1 MQFYH
6 ESRKPL
12 GTLGY
17 LFECSIQRRCGRSIF
32 AAPHVHEYFEILLCR
47 EGHFRLETGDAPV
60 FLDVGDM
67 AVIDPMDV
75 HCTYALAEGDNTY
88 MVLKFVPELMYSSE
102 QPMYELGTVSAY
114 MRLRSSHR
122 RVFRKDE
129 VESSGMGAIM
139 ERIFDEY
146 NNKEFGYALSVRAEI
161 MRLFVAILRDWHKSY
176 APELPDAESFAQ
188 LQRAYEFIEANYA
201 GNVTLADVAKHCN
214 MSYTA
219 FSRFFSQHAGRSFTD
234 ALLMT
239 RIKRSMRLI
248 NSTDMSIT
256 EIAAQIDQPLHTLL
270 QGCDRQDAAKVP
282 RRRAH
287 ARHTRKVNRRRTELC
302 PARRRL
308 AYVKRRHALTASS
321 RHSIA
326 VQSLRAQTYPRAHSL
341 FSTSASLE
349 RASAVW

>member
-17 LFECSIQRRCGRSIF
+17 LFECSVQCRKGLSIF

-47 EGHFRLETGDAPV
+47 EGRFRLETGDAPV
-60 FLDVGDM
+60 FLGIGDM
-67 AVIDPMDV
+67 AVIDPMEV
-75 HCTYALAEGDNTY
+75 HCTYALGDGDNTY

-102 QPMYELGTVSAY
+102 QPIYELGTVSAY
-114 MRLRSSHR
+114 MRLRASHR
-122 RVFRKDE
+122 QVFRASE
-129 VESSGMGAIM
+129 VESSGMDAIM
-139 ERIFDEY
+139 NRIFDEY
-146 NNKEFGYALSVRAEI
+146 NKKDFGYALSVRAGI
-161 MRLFVAILRDWHKSY
+161 MQLFVAILRDWHRSY

-188 LQRAYEFIEANYA
+188 LQRAYEFIESNYA

-256 EIAAQIDQPLHTLL
+256 EIAAQT
-270 QGCDRQDAAKVP
+270 GF
-282 RRRAH
+282 
-287 ARHTRKVNRRRTELC
+287 
-302 PARRRL
+302 
-308 AYVKRRHALTASS
+308 S
-321 RHSIA
+321 
-326 VQSLRAQTYPRAHSL
+326 
-341 FSTSASLE
+341 STSHYIRCFKAVTGKTPLKYRAAE
-349 RASAVW
+349 RTHGIRAK

>member
-17 LFECSIQRRCGRSIF
+17 LFECSIQRRCGCSIF

-75 HCTYALAEGDNTY
+75 HCTYALGEGDNTY

-122 RVFRKDE
+122 LVFRKDE

-146 NNKEFGYALSVRAEI
+146 NKQEFGYALSVRAEI

-256 EIAAQIDQPLHTLL
+256 EIAAQT
-270 QGCDRQDAAKVP
+270 GF
-282 RRRAH
+282 
-287 ARHTRKVNRRRTELC
+287 
-302 PARRRL
+302 
-308 AYVKRRHALTASS
+308 S
-321 RHSIA
+321 
-326 VQSLRAQTYPRAHSL
+326 
-341 FSTSASLE
+341 STSHYIRCFKAVTGKTPLKYRDAE
-349 RASAVW
+349 RTHGIRAK

>member
-67 AVIDPMDV
+67 AVIGPMGV
-75 HCTYALAEGDNTY
+75 HCTYALGEGDNTY

-122 RVFRKDE
+122 KVFRKDE

-146 NNKEFGYALSVRAEI
+146 NKKEFGYALSVRAEI

-219 FSRFFSQHAGRSFTD
+219 FSRFFFHS
-234 ALLMT
+234 T
-239 RIKRSMRLI
+239 RGAVSPMRCL
-248 NSTDMSIT
+248 
-256 EIAAQIDQPLHTLL
+256 
-270 QGCDRQDAAKVP
+270 
-282 RRRAH
+282 
-287 ARHTRKVNRRRTELC
+287 
-302 PARRRL
+302 
-308 AYVKRRHALTASS
+308 
-321 RHSIA
+321 
-326 VQSLRAQTYPRAHSL
+326 
-341 FSTSASLE
+341 
-349 RASAVW
+349 